1 MLPGSRR
8 MLLAGGRPGQPWT
21 DSHLSWWMQVH
32 LISIRPV
39 YFIYPVNLNHEQNF
53 ELKLRIK
60 LKTSESFRPQLLR
73 WQMSCP
79 AHNVLGFE
87 RGLKEAIYIRPKGP
101 TLKRDGGRYNLP
113 SAPVCG
119 TTFFLK
125 CRTGRGAGPGPIN
138 IILAHYAHDTT
149 PASAYVN
156 KTSVEV
162 ESFYQFSIL
171 FGF

>member
-1 MLPGSRR
+1 MLPRSRR
-8 MLLAGGRPGQPWT
+8 MLLAGERQGQPWT

-39 YFIYPVNLNHEQNF
+39 YFIYPVNLNHEKNF

-87 RGLKEAIYIRPKGP
+87 RGVKEAIYIRPKGP
-101 TLKRDGGRYNLP
+101 TLKRDGGRYNFP

-119 TTFFLK
+119 QN
-125 CRTGRGAGPGPIN
+125 REGGWAR
-138 IILAHYAHDTT
+138 
-149 PASAYVN
+149 AYQQWRN
-156 KTSVEV
+156 RSTLWARHNTCQRLSEQDFSWKLLSV
-162 ESFYQFSIL
+162 FNSIWVL
-171 FGF
+171 S

>member
-1 MLPGSRR
+1 
-8 MLLAGGRPGQPWT
+8 
-21 DSHLSWWMQVH
+21 MQVH

-73 WQMSCP
+73 WQMSCT

-101 TLKRDGGRYNLP
+101 TLKRDGGRYKLP

>member
-32 LISIRPV
+32 LVSIRPV
-39 YFIYPVNLNHEQNF
+39 YFIYPVNLNYEQNF
-53 ELKLRIK
+53 ELKLRMK

-73 WQMSCP
+73 WQVSCP
-79 AHNVLGFE
+79 AYNVLGFE
-87 RGLKEAIYIRPKGP
+87 RGVKEAIYIRPKVP

-113 SAPVCG
+113 SASVCG
-119 TTFFLK
+119 TTFFLN

-138 IILAHYAHDTT
+138 NDVIVAHYGHDTT
-149 PASAYVN
+149 PASA
-156 KTSVEV
+156 
-162 ESFYQFSIL
+162 
-171 FGF
+171 

>member
-1 MLPGSRR
+1 
-8 MLLAGGRPGQPWT
+8 
-21 DSHLSWWMQVH
+21 
-32 LISIRPV
+32 
-39 YFIYPVNLNHEQNF
+39 
-53 ELKLRIK
+53 
-60 LKTSESFRPQLLR
+60 
-73 WQMSCP
+73 MSCH

-87 RGLKEAIYIRPKGP
+87 RGVKEAIYIWPMGP

-113 SAPVCG
+113 SAPVGG

-125 CRTGRGAGPGPIN
+125 CRTGRGTGPGPIN
-138 IILAHYAHDTT
+138 NDVILAHYARDTT

-171 FGF
+171 VGFLVKKFAELELSTQFLSSYLGRGGTGMRDKMHLILANDYYVVLIELNERLVTLKFCSEQT